1 MGCSRLSARTKFIVA
16 ILLLTV
22 AGLIYGFVSSDDEL
36 DFAVK
41 TKSTMVVAP
50 IAVSSPSAAVKP
62 MAKVVAAGPQ
72 EIDIYEDEQIK
83 AQFMEVAQ
91 AYSETAKYPH
101 FSQPITNPDQI
112 AIPKP
117 FEFTE
122 VDTPFPVDS
131 QEQPLRLSL
140 ATDKSQYFL
149 GDVIVARLIV
159 RNAPENSDIEVSGIL
174 ASLSLGDTDIEIKFN
189 LVEGSTNEYRANIDP
204 SAAPADEI
212 SAELLLKVGVD
223 INDEVLSTTI
233 GIRYDSAAARLTN
246 ISYVRIQ
253 GEYLDIQL
261 QYSVQVDG
269 YFFTNA
275 VLQDAVSGKPLLRLQ
290 AEGAMTESNSFMTMR
305 AHIQALKAAGSE
317 GPYLLTNIAGYR
329 GAERGEDLDT
339 PTSSAQQNYQ
349 IQGYRFDLYDDVEFE
364 DDLAKERI
372 DFLTKLGAVD
382 SAEIN

>member
-1 MGCSRLSARTKFIVA
+1 MSTRTKFIAA
-16 ILLLTV
+16 ILLLGV
-22 AGLIYGFVSSDDEL
+22 ASLIYGFVSSDDEL
-36 DFAVK
+36 DFSLSSK
-41 TKSTMVVAP
+41 PPMVVAP
-50 IAVSSPSAAVKP
+50 LEIHSLSVPAKPALKAPS
-62 MAKVVAAGPQ
+62 GLTQ
-72 EIDIYEDEQIK
+72 EINIYENEQIK

-101 FSQPITNPDQI
+101 FSQPITNPDQV
-112 AIPKP
+112 AVPEP

-149 GDVIVARLIV
+149 GDVIIARLIL
-159 RNAPENSDIEVSGIL
+159 RNAPENADVEVSAIL
-174 ASLSLGDTDIEIKFN
+174 ASLTSGDTSVEVEFS
-189 LVEGSTNEYRANIDP
+189 LVEGSVNEYRANIDP
-204 SAAPADEI
+204 SVVAAEEI
-212 SAELLLKVGVD
+212 GAELLLKVGVKV
-223 INDEVLSTTI
+223 NDDWLASTI

-246 ISYVRIQ
+246 ISYARVQ

-261 QYSVQVDG
+261 QYSVQVNG

-290 AEGAMTESNSFMTMR
+290 AEGAMTESNNFMTMR
-305 AHIQALKAAGSE
+305 AHIQALKASGSE

-329 GAERGEDLDT
+329 GAEKGESLDT
-339 PTSSAQQNYQ
+339 PISSAQQNYQ

-372 DFLTKLGAVD
+372 EFLTKLGAVD
-382 SAEIN
+382 SAEVN

>member
-1 MGCSRLSARTKFIVA
+1 LSTRTKFIAA
-16 ILLLTV
+16 ILLLGV
-22 AGLIYGFVSSDDEL
+22 ASLIYGFVSSDDEL
-36 DFAVK
+36 DFALSSK
-41 TKSTMVVAP
+41 PPMVVAP
-50 IAVSSPSAAVKP
+50 LEIRSLSVPAKPALKAPSGVT
-62 MAKVVAAGPQ
+62 Q
-72 EIDIYEDEQIK
+72 EINIYENEQIK

-101 FSQPITNPDQI
+101 FSQPITNPDQV
-112 AIPKP
+112 AVPEP

-149 GDVIVARLIV
+149 GDVIIARLIL
-159 RNAPENSDIEVSGIL
+159 RNAPENADVEVSAIL
-174 ASLSLGDTDIEIKFN
+174 ASLTSGDTSVEVEFS
-189 LVEGSTNEYRANIDP
+189 LVEGSANEYRANIDP
-204 SAAPADEI
+204 SVVAAEEI
-212 SAELLLKVGVD
+212 GAELLLKVGVKV
-223 INDEVLSTTI
+223 NDDGLASTI

-246 ISYVRIQ
+246 ISYARVQ

-261 QYSVQVDG
+261 QYSVQVNG

-290 AEGAMTESNSFMTMR
+290 AEGAMTESNNFMTMR
-305 AHIQALKAAGSE
+305 AHIQALKASGSE

-329 GAERGEDLDT
+329 GAERGESLDT
-339 PTSSAQQNYQ
+339 PISSTQQNYQ

-372 DFLTKLGAVD
+372 EFLTKLGAVD
-382 SAEIN
+382 SAEVN

>member
-50 IAVSSPSAAVKP
+50 ITVSSPSAPVKP

-72 EIDIYEDEQIK
+72 EVDIYEDEQIK

-189 LVEGSTNEYRANIDP
+189 LNIDP

-382 SAEIN
+382 SAETN

>member
-1 MGCSRLSARTKFIVA
+1 MSTRTKFIAA
-16 ILLLTV
+16 ILLLGV
-22 AGLIYGFVSSDDEL
+22 ASLIYGFVSSDDEL
-36 DFAVK
+36 DFALSSK
-41 TKSTMVVAP
+41 PPMVVAP
-50 IAVSSPSAAVKP
+50 LEIRSLSVPAKPALKAPSGVT
-62 MAKVVAAGPQ
+62 Q
-72 EIDIYEDEQIK
+72 EINIYENEQIK

-101 FSQPITNPDQI
+101 FSQPITNPDQV
-112 AIPKP
+112 AVPEP

-149 GDVIVARLIV
+149 GDVIIARLIL
-159 RNAPENSDIEVSGIL
+159 RNAPENADVEVSAIL
-174 ASLSLGDTDIEIKFN
+174 ASLTSGDTSVEVEFS
-189 LVEGSTNEYRANIDP
+189 LVEGSANEYRANIDP
-204 SAAPADEI
+204 SVVAAEEI
-212 SAELLLKVGVD
+212 GAELLLKVGVKV
-223 INDEVLSTTI
+223 NDDGLASTI

-246 ISYVRIQ
+246 ISYARVQ

-261 QYSVQVDG
+261 QYSVQVNG

-290 AEGAMTESNSFMTMR
+290 AEGAMTESNNFMTMR
-305 AHIQALKAAGSE
+305 AHIQALKASGSE

-329 GAERGEDLDT
+329 GAERGESLDT
-339 PTSSAQQNYQ
+339 PISSTQQNYQ

-372 DFLTKLGAVD
+372 EFLTKLGAVD
-382 SAEIN
+382 SAEVN

>member
-1 MGCSRLSARTKFIVA
+1 MSTRTKFIAA
-16 ILLLTV
+16 ILLLGV
-22 AGLIYGFVSSDDEL
+22 ASLIYGFVSSDDEL
-36 DFAVK
+36 DFALSSK
-41 TKSTMVVAP
+41 PPMVVAP
-50 IAVSSPSAAVKP
+50 LEIRSLSVSAKPALKAPSGVT
-62 MAKVVAAGPQ
+62 Q
-72 EIDIYEDEQIK
+72 EINIYENEQIK

-101 FSQPITNPDQI
+101 FSQPITNPDQV
-112 AIPKP
+112 AVPEP

-149 GDVIVARLIV
+149 GDVIIARLIL
-159 RNAPENSDIEVSGIL
+159 RNAPENADVEVSAIL
-174 ASLSLGDTDIEIKFN
+174 ASLTSGDTSVEVEFS
-189 LVEGSTNEYRANIDP
+189 LVEGSANEYRANIDP
-204 SAAPADEI
+204 SVVAAEEI
-212 SAELLLKVGVD
+212 GAELLLKVGVKV
-223 INDEVLSTTI
+223 NDDGLASTI

-246 ISYVRIQ
+246 ISYARVQ

-261 QYSVQVDG
+261 QYSVQVNG

-290 AEGAMTESNSFMTMR
+290 AEGAMTESNNFMTMR
-305 AHIQALKAAGSE
+305 AHIQALKASGSE

-329 GAERGEDLDT
+329 GAERGESLDT
-339 PTSSAQQNYQ
+339 PISSTQQNYQ

-372 DFLTKLGAVD
+372 EFLTKLGAVD
-382 SAEIN
+382 SAEVN

>member
-1 MGCSRLSARTKFIVA
+1 LSTRTKFIAA
-16 ILLLTV
+16 ILLLGV
-22 AGLIYGFVSSDDEL
+22 ASLIYGFVSSDDEL
-36 DFAVK
+36 EFALSSK
-41 TKSTMVVAP
+41 PPMVVAP
-50 IAVSSPSAAVKP
+50 LEIRSLSVPAKPALKAPSG
-62 MAKVVAAGPQ
+62 VAQ
-72 EIDIYEDEQIK
+72 EINIYENEQIK

-101 FSQPITNPDQI
+101 FSQPITNPDQV
-112 AIPKP
+112 AVPEP

-149 GDVIVARLIV
+149 GDVIIARLV
-159 RNAPENSDIEVSGIL
+159 LRNAPENADVEVSAIL
-174 ASLSLGDTDIEIKFN
+174 ASLTSGDTSVEVEFS
-189 LVEGSTNEYRANIDP
+189 LVEGSANEYRANIDP
-204 SAAPADEI
+204 SVVAAEEI
-212 SAELLLKVGVD
+212 GAELLLKVGVKV
-223 INDEVLSTTI
+223 NDDGLASTI

-246 ISYVRIQ
+246 ISYARVQ

-261 QYSVQVDG
+261 QYSVLVNG

-290 AEGAMTESNSFMTMR
+290 AEGAMTESNNFMTMR
-305 AHIQALKAAGSE
+305 AHIQALKASGSE

-329 GAERGEDLDT
+329 GAERGESLDT
-339 PTSSAQQNYQ
+339 PISSAQQNYQ
-349 IQGYRFDLYDDVEFE
+349 IQGYRFDLYDDVEYE

-372 DFLTKLGAVD
+372 EFLTKLGAVD
-382 SAEIN
+382 SAEVN

>member
-1 MGCSRLSARTKFIVA
+1 LSTRTKFIAA
-16 ILLLTV
+16 ILLLGV
-22 AGLIYGFVSSDDEL
+22 ASLIYGFVSSDDEL
-36 DFAVK
+36 DFALSSK
-41 TKSTMVVAP
+41 PPMVVAP
-50 IAVSSPSAAVKP
+50 LEIRSLSVSAKPALKAPSGVT
-62 MAKVVAAGPQ
+62 Q
-72 EIDIYEDEQIK
+72 EINIYENEQIK

-101 FSQPITNPDQI
+101 FSQPITNPDQV
-112 AIPKP
+112 AVPEP

-149 GDVIVARLIV
+149 GDVIIARLIL
-159 RNAPENSDIEVSGIL
+159 RNAPENADVEVSAIL
-174 ASLSLGDTDIEIKFN
+174 ASLTSGDTSVEVEFS
-189 LVEGSTNEYRANIDP
+189 LVEGSANEYRANIDP
-204 SAAPADEI
+204 SVVAAEEI
-212 SAELLLKVGVD
+212 GAELLLKVGVKV
-223 INDEVLSTTI
+223 NDDGLASTI

-246 ISYVRIQ
+246 ISYARVQ

-261 QYSVQVDG
+261 QYSVQVNG

-275 VLQDAVSGKPLLRLQ
+275 VLQDAASGKPLLRLQ
-290 AEGAMTESNSFMTMR
+290 AEGAMTESNNFMTMR
-305 AHIQALKAAGSE
+305 AHIQALKASGSE

-329 GAERGEDLDT
+329 GAERGESLDT
-339 PTSSAQQNYQ
+339 PISSTQQNYQ

-372 DFLTKLGAVD
+372 EFLTKLGAVD
-382 SAEIN
+382 SAEVN

>member
-1 MGCSRLSARTKFIVA
+1 MSTRTKFIAA
-16 ILLLTV
+16 ILLLGV
-22 AGLIYGFVSSDDEL
+22 ASLIYGFVSSDDEL
-36 DFAVK
+36 EFALSSK
-41 TKSTMVVAP
+41 PPMVVAP
-50 IAVSSPSAAVKP
+50 LEIRSLSVPAKPALKAPSG
-62 MAKVVAAGPQ
+62 VAQ
-72 EIDIYEDEQIK
+72 EINIYENEQIK

-101 FSQPITNPDQI
+101 FSQPITNPDQV
-112 AIPKP
+112 AVPEP

-149 GDVIVARLIV
+149 GDVIIARLV
-159 RNAPENSDIEVSGIL
+159 LRNAPENADVEVSAIL
-174 ASLSLGDTDIEIKFN
+174 ASLTSGDTSVEVEFS
-189 LVEGSTNEYRANIDP
+189 LVEGSANEYRANIDP
-204 SAAPADEI
+204 SVVAAEEI
-212 SAELLLKVGVD
+212 GAELLLKVGVKV
-223 INDEVLSTTI
+223 NDDGLASTI

-246 ISYVRIQ
+246 ISYARVQ

-261 QYSVQVDG
+261 QYSVLVNG

-290 AEGAMTESNSFMTMR
+290 AEGAMTESNNFMTMR
-305 AHIQALKAAGSE
+305 AHIQALKASGSE

-329 GAERGEDLDT
+329 GAERGESLDT
-339 PTSSAQQNYQ
+339 PISSAQQNYQ

-372 DFLTKLGAVD
+372 EFLTKLGAVD
-382 SAEIN
+382 SAEVN